1 MAYYISVHPFSRKK
15 NDQIWEQILKDEFE
29 QEINKE
35 YSKLEKE
42 LKNINENPR
51 VDLDYELQQQ
61 EESLKRKQERLEDL
75 KRMKLHL
82 DEAILNKDKIAI
94 AECVENI
101 EANIAR
107 ESEEIDYF
115 GTRYPF
121 HEFFTALFKIVL
133 NVRIEDDF
141 EDTLE
146 RVPFEKWIEL
156 YKKIN
161 SDAMKEAIG
170 ATQDDPEDLES
181 LRYYADLTRHMRDI
195 IKYCIDTGSEL
206 YIYDELYCVSK
217 EKPKDSRIE
226 EIIKKIIKN

>member
-1 MAYYISVHPFSRKK
+1 MYPFNRRK
-15 NDQIWEQILKDEFE
+15 NDQTWEKIFTEGFE
-29 QEINKE
+29 EEIKKE
-35 YSKLEKE
+35 YEKIEKE
-42 LKNINENPR
+42 LEIINENPR
-51 VDLDYELQQQ
+51 IDLDYELQQQ
-61 EESLKRKQERLEDL
+61 EESLKRKQEGLEDL
-75 KRMKLHL
+75 KRMKLCL

-101 EANIAR
+101 DANIAR
-107 ESEEIDYF
+107 ENKEIDYF

-133 NVRIEDDF
+133 NVRVEDDF

-170 ATQDDPEDLES
+170 VTQDDPEDPEN

-195 IKYCIDTGSEL
+195 IKYCIDTESEL
-206 YIYDELYCVSK
+206 YIYDELYYAGE